1 MLRSHLRLAAAI
13 VSAAGLVFV
22 ASAQSQD
29 TQSPSVAEAA
39 RRAKEAKNK
48 ASAKSKVITDEDLA
62 ARRVKPGEEG
72 LFPPVPAPAP
82 TSAPAS
88 EPAPASG
95 PATPPAASAGA
106 QPAEQAAPKP
116 PADDAA
122 ARKKVSV
129 EIARLKKQLASEE
142 EALNLDQREAALAQD
157 SYYSQTDYARDTAG
171 KAKLD
176 ALQQQI
182 ADQQQ
187 KVQDLK
193 ARLAALEA
201 SEASA
206 SAPDSTPAAPPP
218 AALQN

>member
-88 EPAPASG
+88 G

-122 ARKKVSV
+122 ARKKVSA

-157 SYYSQTDYARDTAG
+157 SYYSQTDYAHDTAG

-201 SEASA
+201 SEVSA